1 MVTKKLKRKIIR
13 FIVKTILYIIGTIIA
28 MGIIILPFALCGLMM
43 QHDWLAMLFIG
54 MMIPITVRWVK
65 EEIYG

>member
-13 FIVKTILYIIGTIIA
+13 FIIKSILFVIALIIFTLLIL
-28 MGIIILPFALCGLMM
+28 LPFALCGLMM
-43 QHDWLAMLFIG
+43 QHDWLAVLFIG
-54 MMIPITVRWVK
+54 MLIPITVRWVK

>member
-13 FIVKTILYIIGTIIA
+13 FIVKAILYIIGTIIA
-28 MGIIILPFALCGLMM
+28 MGIMILPFALCGLMM

-54 MMIPITVRWVK
+54 MLIPITVRWVK